1 MAAQANEADS
11 PALWDSIVKHFPEL
25 ETNIRSIQH
34 GMQEL
39 EARRRKGGI
48 KSRGITPV

>member
-1 MAAQANEADS
+1 M
-11 PALWDSIVKHFPEL
+11 WDSIVKHFPEL

-39 EARRRKGGI
+39 EKVRRAGG
-48 KSRGITPV
+48 KQSRGIEKI